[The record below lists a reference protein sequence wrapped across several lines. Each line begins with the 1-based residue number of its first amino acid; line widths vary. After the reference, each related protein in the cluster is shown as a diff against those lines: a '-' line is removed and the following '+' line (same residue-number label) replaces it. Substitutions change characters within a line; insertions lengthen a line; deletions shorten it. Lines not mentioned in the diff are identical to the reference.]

1 MKEGLC
7 HAKRCMDLRSK
18 NGHESPPGPVVPSVA
33 RNLLLMFFSQKQ
45 ILRFLE
51 SDGLHRSPEIGPR
64 RCAPRN
70 DRAVGWVGRI
80 ACLLVTLAI
89 APVSLGSQDDAS
101 KRDKNG
107 SLAAH
112 AADRPVQTA
121 NVDTPNELKP
131 LEDLIAQGQYQQTV
145 QGLENYLHDHESS
158 AKAHYDLGYVFFRTH
173 QIGGAVRELSRSLQL
188 NDKDPQAHKI
198 LGLVST
204 FVGRYDLAEAELQA
218 AVQLEPNS
226 AEIHYFLGRIYYTRQ
241 VFPMARTE
249 FQAAI
254 QLNPGYMKAYNNLGL
269 VMEVLGKNDEAVQD
283 YTTAAQISETQH
295 LNSPWPFEYLSAHY
309 NRQRQPALAIEF
321 AQKALLI
328 DSHCD
333 LAYYDLAQ
341 AFQTES
347 DWQKAA
353 DAVQKAIAINSKTAE
368 YFYLL
373 SRALRRLG
381 RTSESEE
388 ALKRFEDIRKD
399 QDATAQLW
407 RNASHEPDLPP
418 PPSAHDNEH

>member
-1 MKEGLC
+1 
-7 HAKRCMDLRSK
+7 MDLRSK
-18 NGHESPPGPVVPSVA
+18 NGHESPPGPVIPSVA
-33 RNLLLMFFSQKQ
+33 SPVPTGSRENPLLMFFSQKQ

-51 SDGLHRSPEIGPR
+51 SDGLHRSPEIGTR
-64 RCAPRN
+64 RYAPRN
-70 DRAVGWVGRI
+70 GRMAGWAGRI
-80 ACLLVTLAI
+80 ACLLVTFAI
-89 APVSLGSQDDAS
+89 APFSLGSQDDAS
-101 KRDKNG
+101 KRDKSG
-107 SLAAH
+107 SLAAR
-112 AADRPVQTA
+112 AAGRPVQTA
-121 NVDTPNELKP
+121 NVDTPKQLKP
-131 LEDLIAQGQYQQTV
+131 LEDLIEQGQYQQTV

-188 NDKDPQAHKI
+188 NDKDAQAHKI
-198 LGLVST
+198 LGLVCT

-218 AVQLEPNS
+218 AAQLEPNS

-269 VMEVLGKNDEAVQD
+269 VMEVLGKNDEAVQA
-283 YTTAAQISETQH
+283 YTTAAQINETQH

-309 NRQRQPALAIEF
+309 NRQRQPALALEF

-328 DSHCD
+328 DSKCD

-353 DAVQKAIAINSKTAE
+353 DAVQKAIAINSSTAE

-373 SRALRRLG
+373 SRAQRRLG
-381 RTSESEE
+381 KIPESDA
-388 ALKRFEDIRKD
+388 ALKRFEEIRKD
-399 QDATAQLW
+399 QDTTAKVW
-407 RNASHEPDLPP
+407 RDASHEPDLPP
-418 PPSAHDNEH
+418 PPAAHDNEH

>member
-1 MKEGLC
+1 MVRPASRRRVGSSAFGWL
-7 HAKRCMDLRSK
+7 
-18 NGHESPPGPVVPSVA
+18 GHIA
-33 RNLLLMFFSQKQ
+33 WLLTF
-45 ILRFLE
+45 
-51 SDGLHRSPEIGPR
+51 
-64 RCAPRN
+64 
-70 DRAVGWVGRI
+70 
-80 ACLLVTLAI
+80 AI
-89 APVSLGSQDDAS
+89 APLSLGSQDDAS
-101 KRDKNG
+101 KQDKG
-107 SLAAH
+107 ASSLAAR
-112 AADRPVQTA
+112 AAESPVQTA
-121 NVDTPNELKP
+121 SVDTPKLLKP
-131 LEDLIAQGQYQQTV
+131 LEDLIEQGQYQQTV
-145 QGLENYLHDHESS
+145 EGLENYLHDHDSS

-188 NDKDPQAHKI
+188 NDKDAQAHKI

-204 FVGRYDLAEAELQA
+204 FVGRYDLAETELQA
-218 AVQLEPNS
+218 AAQLEPNS

-241 VFPMARTE
+241 VFPMARRE

-254 QLNPGYMKAYNNLGL
+254 QLNPAYMKAYNNLGL

-283 YTTAAQISETQH
+283 YTTAAQINEAQH

-309 NRQRQPALAIEF
+309 NRERQPALAIEF

-347 DWQKAA
+347 DWQKAT
-353 DAVQKAIAINSKTAE
+353 DAVQKAIAINSSTAE

-381 RTSESEE
+381 KIPESDA
-388 ALKRFEDIRKD
+388 ALKRFEEIHKD
-399 QDATAQLW
+399 QDATAKLW
-407 RNASHEPDLPP
+407 RDASHEPDLPQT
-418 PPSAHDNEH
+418 PSAQGNEH